1 MVDDE
6 LGSGQQT
13 EVDERKGCS
22 LLPPRLLL
30 ACLLAAASVMTGK
43 ASLYTARLRDA
54 CLAVFKI
61 EAFNALQLR
70 FGPSKF
76 TSFKTTLQNATPN
89 CKMKTSLKVLN
100 IISPP

>member
-43 ASLYTARLRDA
+43 RPSTLQDSEMPAWQCSRLKPSTATWP
-54 CLAVFKI
+54 FKI
-61 EAFNALQLR
+61 YLFQNN
-70 FGPSKF
+70 PSKRNP
-76 TSFKTTLQNATPN
+76 KLQNEDVT
-89 CKMKTSLKVLN
+89 
-100 IISPP
+100 

>member
-61 EAFNALQLR
+61 EAFNATAIWPFKIYLFQNN
-70 FGPSKF
+70 PSKRNP
-76 TSFKTTLQNATPN
+76 KLQNEDVT
-89 CKMKTSLKVLN
+89 
-100 IISPP
+100 